1 MSETNQEAKTPQ
13 KFYNSTEIEDVSIDA
28 MFSATIEYARDAIKT
43 SLLIN
48 AGAAIA
54 ILAFMGNALG
64 KEIPS
69 EWESAVS
76 GLSLSLIGYT
86 VGVLI
91 AGISYG
97 IAHLSQ
103 GYYLRAQY
111 NNIIILREQSNDPM
125 REYNYYEENQK
136 KGDLW
141 RNICIVTTAGTFIA
155 FATTSIYIYT
165 ILP

>member
-1 MSETNQEAKTPQ
+1 MSEANQEDKTPQ
-13 KFYNSTEIEDVSIDA
+13 KFYNSTEVEDTSMDV
-28 MFSATIEYARDAIKT
+28 MYNTTIEYGRDAIKT

-69 EWESAVS
+69 EWKAAVS

-86 VGVLI
+86 AGVLL
-91 AGISYG
+91 AGFNYG
-97 IAHLSQ
+97 IAHFSQ
-103 GYYLRAQY
+103 GNYLRAQY
-111 NNIIILREQSNDPM
+111 NSKILLREQSNDPT
-125 REYNYYEENQK
+125 REYNNFTKHLK
-136 KGDLW
+136 KGNIW
-141 RNICIVTTAGTFIA
+141 RSISIAVTVATFIA
-155 FATTSIYIYT
+155 FALTSGYIYT